1 MARIVKEYTV
11 RRDEILDVAQRLV
24 FSKGYER
31 MTIQDILDDLQIAKG
46 TFYYY
51 FDSKQSLLEAFIERL
66 WNAAEQQLKPI
77 VDDPQL
83 PALEKLQRLYF
94 TVNSWKNQQ
103 RAYLLALFR
112 GWYSDENALV
122 REKMRVMGA
131 RWVAPLLS
139 KIIQQGIQEGVMR
152 TAYPELVGALVL
164 SLGQELG
171 DALGRLL
178 LTSEVE
184 HYEVR
189 QVENTVAVYT
199 DAVERVL
206 GIPGGSLTLVED
218 ETIKEWFSPVSSMS
232 KGLS

>member
-1 MARIVKEYTV
+1 MARIVKEYAV

-24 FSKGYER
+24 FSKGYEH

-66 WNAAEQQLKPI
+66 WNAVEQQLNPI

-94 TVNSWKNQQ
+94 MVNSWKNQQ

-112 GWYSDENALV
+112 GWYADENALV

-131 RWVAPLLS
+131 KWVAPLLS
-139 KIIQQGIQEGVMR
+139 KIIQQGIREGVMR

-184 HYEVR
+184 HYELR
-189 QVENTVAVYT
+189 QVEDTVAVYT

-218 ETIKEWFSPVSSMS
+218 ETIKQWFSPV
-232 KGLS
+232 GPLSGDLI